1 MSNHRLNRLGE
12 ENVLT
17 LLLTF
22 SAPAIVGT
30 LSQAIYNVVDRIFV
44 GRAVGAD
51 GIAAVTVALPYM
63 MVLLAFGM
71 LIGFGATTLVSIK
84 LGQQKRL
91 EAERVLGNAALL
103 LVALSL
109 MLTVVGLALLDPILI
124 ASGAS
129 PAVLPYARD
138 YLQILVLGAVFQMI
152 ALGLNGI
159 LSGEGSPKAAM
170 ATTLVGVLLNT
181 VLTPLFIFQF
191 GWGIRGAAVGT
202 VLSQAVSAIFVSG
215 WFAAGKGVLR
225 FHARNLRLDPAL
237 CWTMLAVGSPLF
249 IMQLMTGLTN
259 GLLNQQLRAYGG
271 DPAISVMGIIYVVF
285 TVIAMP
291 ILGINQAAQP
301 IIGYN
306 FGARKFDRVK
316 QTLQAAIL
324 AAVAI
329 ATFGFAVTMLF
340 PLQVIRLFDGDAA
353 LAEMGVYAMRIS
365 LMLLPVVGFQIV
377 GASYFQAV
385 GKPKHA
391 LSLHL
396 SRQVF
401 LFIPALLVLPWFFGL
416 DGVWLAMPVST
427 LISTLLTAV
436 WLAMELRC
444 DQPAYSAAP
453 SGE

>member
-1 MSNHRLNRLGE
+1 MSSHRLNRLGE
-12 ENVLT
+12 ENVLK

-44 GRAVGAD
+44 GRAMGTE

-63 MVLLAFGM
+63 MILLAFGM

-84 LGQQKRL
+84 LGQQKRTD
-91 EAERVLGNAALL
+91 AERVLGNAALL
-103 LVALSL
+103 LVAISL
-109 MLTVVGLALLDPILI
+109 VLTALGLVLLDPILI

-129 PAVLPYARD
+129 PAVLPHARD
-138 YLQILVLGAVFQMI
+138 FLQILVLGTVFQMI

-159 LSGEGSPKAAM
+159 VSGEGSPKTAM
-170 ATTLVGVLLNT
+170 LTTLVGVVLNT
-181 VLTPLFIFQF
+181 ALSPLFLFQF
-191 GWGIRGAAVGT
+191 GWGIRGVALAT
-202 VLSQAVSAIFVSG
+202 ILSQAVSALLVLG
-215 WFAAGKGVLR
+215 WFLAGKGVLK

-237 CWTMLAVGSPLF
+237 CWAMTAVGSPLF
-249 IMQLMTGLTN
+249 VLQLMAGLTN

-291 ILGINQAAQP
+291 IFGINQAAQP

-306 FGARKFDRVK
+306 YGARRFDRVK
-316 QTLQAAIL
+316 KTLQAAIL

-329 ATFGFAVTMLF
+329 ASFGFVVTMLF
-340 PLQVIRLFDGDAA
+340 PLQVIRLFDNDAA

-401 LFIPALLVLPWFFGL
+401 LFIPAVLVLPWFLGL

-427 LISTLLTAV
+427 LISTVLTAV
-436 WLAMELRC
+436 WLVLELRC
-444 DQPAYSAAP
+444 YQPA
-453 SGE
+453 